1 MALPALLG
9 GLARGA
15 AMGGR
20 GLMGSARGIA
30 GRAGGALRSGVIKS
44 PFRGRGG
51 TRGGALVKTGDNAI
65 VKKESGSAFSSNI
78 SGSSIVKSEK
88 GGALVPATSPRSE
101 KSSGGAL
108 ATSPVG
114 DSALDILR
122 QVQSTADRIL
132 EVEVKDLGNQK
143 ENLDNTKDQIEDDRK
158 EEEKEKR
165 DEEENKQEE
174 SKAKK
179 KRGTNP
185 IASAAKKT
193 VGGIWDFLTG
203 LLGDFI
209 KYKILDWI
217 GDPKN
222 REKIQGIIRFVQ
234 KIPEYFGMFMDF
246 IKPWWDVISKIAVG
260 GFEVFKEFLDVFV
273 DIVTGRFIEDPQA
286 FFENLLDIPKKII
299 EVVPGIIDSLLT
311 AVTGG
316 FINNIGELV
325 NAVFKNP
332 LAGIDIGEKLAG
344 VGNTI
349 TSIFKDPLGFLK
361 NIGSLILQAGGNAIS
376 GLAEGVMQFGSD
388 IGGKLS
394 EGFGAAR
401 DAAGDF
407 FGSALNFVTGATPA
421 RGATLDEQRS
431 LMSSGVMPQPAGVT
445 DSNNVSGFRISSR
458 YGSDESFRS
467 KPHGGM
473 DVATPVGTPIAFTEP
488 GEIVAAG
495 RYGGYGNL
503 IDAWLPKSK
512 IQLRLAHL
520 NQIIKKNGT
529 FRAGEVIG
537 KTGGAAG
544 DPGAGSSTGPHLHF
558 EADRTKGGAKYGG
571 SGDPSPYA
579 SLLILGGNTGVPKT
593 PEKTQLATN
602 QQQPTSGQLLREVQ
616 TENSN
621 LESRS
626 SSSSPVAVNNTTT
639 EQILDQTTTDGAQL
653 GSTMPTSGLWSTF
666 SYNL

>member
-20 GLMGSARGIA
+20 GLMGSARGLA
-30 GRAGGALRSGVIKS
+30 GNALRSGVVKS

-51 TRGGALVKTGDNAI
+51 SRGGALVKKGDGAI
-65 VKKESGSAFSSNI
+65 VKQEAGNAFSSNI
-78 SGSSIVKSEK
+78 SSSSIIRSEK
-88 GGALVPATSPRSE
+88 GGALVPASAPRSQ
-101 KSSGGAL
+101 KPSTGGAL
-108 ATSPVG
+108 AKSPVG
-114 DSALDILR
+114 DSAIDILR

-158 EEEKEKR
+158 ESEKEKR

-185 IASAAKKT
+185 IVSAAKKT

-217 GDPKN
+217 SDPKN
-222 REKIQGIIRFVQ
+222 REKIQGIIKFVQ

-246 IKPWWDVISKIAVG
+246 IQPWWDVISKVAVG
-260 GFEVFKEFLDVFV
+260 GFQVFKEFLDVFV
-273 DIVTGRFIEDPQA
+273 DLVTGRFLEDPQA
-286 FFENLLDIPKKII
+286 FFQNILDIPKKII
-299 EVVPGIIDSLLT
+299 EVVPGIIDSLLN

-316 FINNIGELV
+316 FIRNIGELV
-325 NAVFKNP
+325 SKVFKNP
-332 LAGIDIGEKLAG
+332 LAGIDLGEKLAG

-361 NIGSLILQAGGNAIS
+361 NIGRVIWEGTSNVIGG
-376 GLAEGVMQFGSD
+376 LTEGVMNFGSD

-394 EGFGAAR
+394 EGLGAAR
-401 DAAGDF
+401 DVAGNLL
-407 FGSALNFVTGATPA
+407 GGALNLVTGATPA
-421 RGATLDEQRS
+421 KGATLDEQRS
-431 LMSSGVMPQPAGVT
+431 LMPSGVMPQPAGVT
-445 DSNNVSGFRISSR
+445 DTNNVSGFRISSR
-458 YGSDESFRS
+458 YGSAESFRS

-495 RYGGYGNL
+495 KYGGYGNL

-529 FRAGEVIG
+529 FQAGEVIG

-558 EADRTKGGAKYGG
+558 EADKTKGGASYGG

-593 PEKTQLATN
+593 PEKTQLATVP
-602 QQQPTSGQLLREVQ
+602 QQPTSGQLLRDVQ
-616 TENSN
+616 TESSN
-621 LESRS
+621 LESKTS
-626 SSSSPVAVNNTTT
+626 TSSPVSVNNTTT
-639 EQILDQTTTDGAQL
+639 EQVMDNATVGSSEL
-653 GSTMPTSGLWSTF
+653 GSTMPTSGLWSTY
-666 SYNL
+666 SYKL